1 MIQFD
6 PIATYAGSNPDGI
19 AVVDL
24 ESGRQWSYAG
34 LHRAIDR
41 LAAWL
46 VDEFGEGSGVRV
58 ATLAR
63 NCAEMLVLQLAGA
76 RAGTVFVPLN
86 WRLANAEIAAL
97 LADAG
102 PAALFIDAEFSAP
115 PGTHRALPIADLLSL
130 GTEGARP
137 PAGARRPFDAVG
149 TLLYTSGT
157 SGRPKGVM
165 LSEANVFWGCA
176 NFIYGNHVTMQS
188 VFLCDMP
195 LFHTAG
201 LFAATRV
208 PLQAG
213 GRVLISKGFD
223 ARRTLSRL
231 ADPALGVTHY
241 FSVPQMAARLW
252 NEPGFDPQQLKKLVG
267 WAIGGAPNPKALT
280 ERFVRAGIKIT
291 EGFGM
296 SETGSNFGMPT
307 HDIELLCRKAGSC
320 GLPFMTI
327 EPKIVDDEGREVPTG
342 QVGELWL
349 RGPCIASGYWNQPET
364 TARAF
369 RDGWFLTGDAAVK
382 DEHGFYYIVDRK
394 KDMYISGGENV
405 YPAEVEAA
413 ITELTAVAEC
423 AVVGIPDEQWGEVG
437 RAYVVPVPGHAITAG
452 AVIAHCAARLAKFK
466 VPKSAVITDA
476 LPRTASGKLQKIEL
490 RKRAIEETSSAA
502 IAARA
507 TPNPA

>member
-1 MIQFD
+1 MTYFD
-6 PIATYAGSNPDGI
+6 PIATYATSNPDAI

-24 ESGRQWSYAG
+24 ESGRQWSYAA
-34 LHRAIDR
+34 LHRAVDR

-46 VDEFGEGSGVRV
+46 VAEFGGNSGVRV

-63 NCAEMLVLQLAGA
+63 NCAPMLILQLAGA
-76 RAGTVFVPLN
+76 RAGTIFVPLN
-86 WRLANAEIAAL
+86 WRLAGPEIDAL
-97 LADAG
+97 VADAT
-102 PAALFIDAEFSAP
+102 PSVVFLDAEFAAP
-115 PGTHRALPIADLLSL
+115 AAAGRILPIEDMLAL
-130 GTEGARP
+130 GTEGTRP
-137 PAGARRPFDAVG
+137 PAAARRPFDAVG

-165 LSEANVFWGCA
+165 LSEENAFWGCA
-176 NFIYGNHVTMQS
+176 NYIYGNHVTMET

-223 ARRTLSRL
+223 APGTLSRL
-231 ADPALGVTHY
+231 TDPALGVTHY

-252 NEPGFDPQQLKKLVG
+252 NEPGFDAARLTKLVG
-267 WAIGGAPNPKALT
+267 WAIGGAPNPKSLT
-280 ERFVRAGIKIT
+280 ERFVRTGIKIT

-320 GLPFMTI
+320 GLPFMTV
-327 EPKIVDDEGREVPTG
+327 EPRIVDDDGNDVPAG

-364 TARAF
+364 TAKAF
-369 RDGWFLTGDAAVK
+369 RDGWFLTGDAAMR
-382 DEHGFYYIVDRK
+382 DEDGFFYIVDRR

-413 ITELTAVAEC
+413 ITEDHDVAEC
-423 AVVGIPDEQWGEVG
+423 AVVGVPDERWGEVG
-437 RAYVVPVPGHAITAG
+437 RAYVVPVAGRSITAD
-452 AVIAHCAARLAKFK
+452 AILAHCGRRLAKFK
-466 VPKSAVITDA
+466 VPKTVVISDS
-476 LPRTASGKLQKIEL
+476 LPRTASGKLQKNVLRVRALQEL
-490 RKRAIEETSSAA
+490 TTR
-502 IAARA
+502 
-507 TPNPA
+507 